1 MTTSEKGLNE
11 MVKIDSIDYYQAS
24 IPFTTSFKH
33 GSAERSATETII
45 VEVRG
50 ENGLPGY
57 GEGCPRSYVTG
68 ESVESALAF
77 YTSHHVDFKKIHGL
91 HDLELFVANNRA
103 VIDENPAAWCAVELG
118 ILDWLARSTGVNVE
132 TLLCRET
139 LRESYVYSAILGDS
153 SPVKFAEMYEKYRDM
168 GFSDFKV
175 KLSSDLSRDASKL
188 ACLSKDE
195 GLITIRADA
204 NNLWSTK
211 EEAVEYLAQLDVS
224 FSAIEEPIT
233 SNQLESL
240 ELFGKKVGVKVVL
253 DESFL
258 RYDQIKFL
266 RNTPSRWIVNVRVSK
281 MGGLLR
287 SLEIIDELVKIGIQI
302 TIGAQVGET
311 SLLTRAA
318 LILADTS
325 GGYLSA
331 QEGAFGTLL
340 LERDLF
346 SPVLQFGAGGRLPDM
361 NDLRSQSGFGLNP
374 ISDVELDP
382 YMDRIC

>member
-1 MTTSEKGLNE
+1 MIE
-11 MVKIDSIDYYQAS
+11 IDSIDYYQAN

-33 GSAERSATETII
+33 GSAERSETETII
-45 VEVRG
+45 VEVNG
-50 ENGLPGY
+50 ENGLSGY

-68 ESVESALAF
+68 ESIASAVTF
-77 YTSHHVDFKKIHGL
+77 YSTHHVDFKKIHCL
-91 HDLELFVANNRA
+91 HDLSLFVTNNRA
-103 VIDENPAAWCAVELG
+103 VIDKNPAAWCAVELG
-118 ILDWLARSTGVNVE
+118 VLDLLARSAGVNVE
-132 TLLCRET
+132 TLLCRES
-139 LRESYVYSAILGDS
+139 LRPSYVYSAILGDS
-153 SPVKFAEMYEKYRDM
+153 SPVKFAEMYEKYREM

-175 KLSSDLSRDASKL
+175 KLSSDLSREASKL

-195 GLITIRADA
+195 GFITIRADA

-211 EEAVEYLAQLDVS
+211 EEAAEYLAQLDVS

-240 ELFGKKVGVKVVL
+240 ELLGKEVGVKVVL

-258 RYDQIKFL
+258 FYDQIKCL
-266 RNTPSRWIVNVRVSK
+266 KNTPSGWIVNVRVSK

-287 SLEIIDELVKIGIQI
+287 SLEIIDELVKTGIQI

-318 LILADTS
+318 LILADAS
-325 GGYLSA
+325 GVYLSA

-346 SPVLQFGAGGRLPDM
+346 SPVLQFGVGGKLPNINELRLE
-361 NDLRSQSGFGLNP
+361 SGFGLNL
-374 ISDVELDP
+374 ISYMRLDP
-382 YMDRIC
+382 YMVRIY